1 MTPPLQARS
10 PKSFHLMRILSTTL
24 AFLLRI
30 ATVLS
35 LLLAALVILI
45 AIETSSRPVEI
56 ERPEVNI
63 HDGIQFDIARGRLWI
78 LSLRTR
84 FAGAPPV
91 TPRDSQYW
99 TVKRIDRDWEKR
111 LTLAQTGPVRFGF
124 ASHLRHAEHTQW
136 VIDPAT
142 GRREDKTIVE
152 DERIT
157 RVPLIAIIVALLVLP
172 AIKLILR
179 FVRRNRTTADRPS
192 IIVTLFR
199 TLLAAAAVI
208 SLCALTF
215 ILWNVVLL
223 GRSST
228 YGWHTSWDDS
238 AVRRSHRF
246 IRFVSFT
253 RSGLQLRHLDDNAGV
268 PVSGVASHAF
278 SVDTLRPY
286 TSVPLRLA
294 IESATSYAGFRYASN
309 DASIRRFTAVPQ
321 RTTERALLIPQW
333 AIFFALSVAPGAWLY
348 LRLLPL
354 LRRRHRQRNRLCQQC
369 GYDLRGSSGRCPECG
384 APATR
389 VDELPTNAQ
398 PL

>member
-1 MTPPLQARS
+1 
-10 PKSFHLMRILSTTL
+10 MRILSPTL

-45 AIETSSRPVEI
+45 AIDTSSRPVEI
-56 ERPEVNI
+56 ERREGNI

-84 FAGAPPV
+84 LAGAPPAA
-91 TPRDSQYW
+91 PRDSQSV
-99 TVKRIDRDWEKR
+99 TVSRIDRGWEKR
-111 LTLAQTGPVRFGF
+111 LTPAQTGPVRFGF

-142 GRREDKTIVE
+142 GRRQDRTIVE

-157 RVPLIAIIVALLVLP
+157 RIPLIAIVVALLVLP
-172 AIKLILR
+172 AITLIAR
-179 FVRRNRTTADRPS
+179 IVRRNRTTADHPS

-199 TLLAAAAVI
+199 TLLAAAAVL

-215 ILWNVVLL
+215 ILWNVFLL
-223 GRSST
+223 GGTST
-228 YGWHTSWDDS
+228 YGWHTYWDDA
-238 AVRRSHRF
+238 AVRRSHQF

-253 RSGLQLRHLDDNAGV
+253 RSGVQFRHLDDNAGV
-268 PVSGVASHAF
+268 PVSGVASHTF
-278 SVDTLRPY
+278 TVDVQRPY

-294 IESATSYAGFRYASN
+294 LESATSYAGFRYASN
-309 DASIRRFTAVPQ
+309 DASIRRYPGVSQ
-321 RTTERALLIPQW
+321 RTTERALLVPQW
-333 AIFFALSVAPGAWLY
+333 AIFLALSIAPAAWLY

-354 LRRRHRQRNRLCQQC
+354 LRRRHRQRHHLCQQC